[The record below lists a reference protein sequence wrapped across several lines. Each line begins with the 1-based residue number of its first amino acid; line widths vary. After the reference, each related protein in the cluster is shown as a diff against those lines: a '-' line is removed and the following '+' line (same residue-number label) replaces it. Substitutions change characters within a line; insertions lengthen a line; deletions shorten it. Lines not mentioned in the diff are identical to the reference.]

1 TYWIKRKDYTMSK
14 VNAQI
19 DKDEIPIKDL
29 IIELLSYAYPF
40 ILVIIAITLYQNV
53 DTFTFN
59 KAMASIDRDDISEAA
74 FAAINIYRYKL
85 VIIPVTLATGISMTI
100 IPVLTQSFT
109 TNDYLNL
116 KKQINQTL
124 QIVFVVVVP
133 AVVGLVA
140 LSYEAYGS
148 LYGLT

>member
-1 TYWIKRKDYTMSK
+1 
-14 VNAQI
+14 
-19 DKDEIPIKDL
+19 IP
-29 IIELLSYAYPF
+29 
-40 ILVIIAITLYQNV
+40 LYQNV

-59 KAMASIDRDDISEAA
+59 KAMASIGQGDISEAA
-74 FAAINIYRYKL
+74 FAAINLYGHKL

-124 QIVFVVVVP
+124 KIVFVVVVP

-140 LSYEAYGS
+140 LSYVAYGS
-148 LYGLT
+148 LYGLTNIELTSCFLSFYDSFCLHYYLYVDDMIYCLV